1 MKMSTS
7 EIKPEKKRQNAEGQA
22 RHREAQKKLGRRGRL
37 IYLTEDEFSRV
48 KRLIEDM
55 RASKC
60 NGD

>member
-1 MKMSTS
+1 MKKDRENS
-7 EIKPEKKRQNAEGQA
+7 EANRMANAEAQA
-22 RHREAQKKLGRRGRL
+22 RHREEQRKLGRRGRL
-37 IYLTEDEFSRV
+37 IYLTDDEFSRV